1 MSLHDL
7 QANVRDWAREKG
19 LDKADPAKQMLKL
32 VEEVGELAADLA
44 KGRDPKDSIGDCL
57 VVLTILCLQLGYS
70 LEEPLNVA
78 YHEIANR
85 KGKMIDGIFVKES
98 DLNV

>member
-1 MSLHDL
+1 MSLNIL
-7 QANVRDWAREKG
+7 ETYVRDWAIEKG
-19 LDKADPAKQMLKL
+19 LREADPAKQMLKL

-57 VVLTILCLQLGYS
+57 VVLTILCLQLGHS
-70 LEEPLNVA
+70 LEEPFNLA

-98 DLNV
+98 DL

>member
-1 MSLHDL
+1 MNLHDL

-19 LDKADPAKQMLKL
+19 LDKADPSKQMLKL

-57 VVLTILCLQLGYS
+57 VVLTILCLQLGHS
-70 LEEPLNVA
+70 LEEPFNLA

-85 KGKMIDGIFVKES
+85 KGKMVSGIFVKES
-98 DLNV
+98 DL

>member
-1 MSLHDL
+1 MSLESLEVD
-7 QANVRDWAREKG
+7 VRNWAYAKG

-57 VVLTILCLQLGYS
+57 VVLTILCLQLGHS
-70 LEEPLNVA
+70 LEEPLKEA
-78 YHEIANR
+78 YEEIANR
-85 KGKMIDGIFVKES
+85 KGVMKNGVFIKES
-98 DLNV
+98 DL